1 MEEHELDELIE
12 RALQEDELEHGD
24 EVIRRV
30 LQDGRLTRRQ
40 LLRRGATAGVGL
52 TILSSPATALA
63 GRTRFG
69 ANPPTRGKS
78 IKFAELV
85 SEAKKEGHLNVI
97 ALPRDWANY
106 GEILNTFK
114 KKYGLDLTEDNP
126 NGSSSQENQALRSL
140 KGQSRAPDV
149 VDVSPTFAI
158 QGATEGLYAVYKNRN
173 FGTIPRAMKD
183 GRGYWVGDYWGVVAF
198 GANRNVVKN
207 MPGSWADLLK
217 PEYKGKVAL
226 NGDPRTS
233 GSAIAGVFSASV
245 ANGGSL
251 NDIGPGIDFFA
262 KLKQAGNYIPV
273 DATPATVASG
283 QTPITIDWDY
293 LQLAYGKEF
302 AKSSLKWTVGVPKGG
317 VYGSYYCQAINAS
330 APNPFAAR
338 LWQEFLYSTQG
349 QLLWL
354 KGYSHPARF
363 QDLVKKKLVPKT
375 LINALPS
382 PQAYAGVKFAN
393 PTQLNK
399 AKAKIAAEWGPKVA
413 GS

>member
-1 MEEHELDELIE
+1 MADHDLDGIIR
-12 RALQEDELEHGD
+12 RALEEDDLEASD
-24 EVIRRV
+24 DVV
-30 LQDGRLTRRQ
+30 GRLVEERISRGG
-40 LLRRGATAGVGL
+40 LLRRGVAAGIGFSAL
-52 TILSSPATALA
+52 ASPAGALA
-63 GRTRFG
+63 SGSRFLKSPPSSGR
-69 ANPPTRGKS
+69 KIS
-78 IKFAELV
+78 MKELV
-85 SEAKKEGHLNVI
+85 AEAKKEGHLNVI

-106 GEILNTFK
+106 GAILDTFK
-114 KKYGLDLTEDNP
+114 RKYGISLTEDNP

-158 QGATEGLYAVYKNRN
+158 AGASEGLYAVYKNRN
-173 FGTIPRAMKD
+173 FANVPRAMKD
-183 GRGYWVGDYWGVVAF
+183 GRGYWVGDYWGVVAL
-198 GANRNVVKN
+198 GANRNVIKN
-207 MPGSWADLLK
+207 MPRSWADLAK

-233 GSAIAGVFSASV
+233 GSAIAGVFSASI

-251 NDIGPGIDFFA
+251 NDIGPGIDYFA
-262 KLKQAGNYIPV
+262 KLKKLGNFIPV

-302 AKSSLKWTVGVPKGG
+302 AKSGLKWSVGVPARA
-317 VYGSYYCQAINAS
+317 VYGAYYCQAINAT
-330 APNPFAAR
+330 APHPWAAR
-338 LWQEFLYSTQG
+338 LWQEFLYSTTG

-354 KGYSHPARF
+354 KGYSHPALF
-363 QDLVKKKLVPKT
+363 QFLVKRHAVPKA
-375 LINALPS
+375 LIKALPS
-382 PQAYAGVKFAN
+382 AKAYAGVHFAS
-393 PTQLNK
+393 PGQLAR